1 MIEQEYQLNMIPKA
15 EQQLRSYEPPVVS
28 VSQYDKGLRK
38 LTFTLL
44 DGDDPYTLPEN
55 ATADI
60 FGMKPDGNAFQYPM
74 TLTTSTSAGSTAS
87 IVVQDQMATVAG
99 CVECEVIVYDG
110 SPEGDQI
117 GSGNFK
123 MLVEP
128 AAVGDDADFSE
139 SDMPIIQTL
148 LFGGEPGDFLVRT
161 EDGAGW
167 TSDSPTEGFMKYSQ
181 YDPNLTGTVNSA
193 RSADHAQDAST
204 VDGHTVGR
212 NVLAGEYT
220 NSEID
225 AMIQS
230 DHDAWGQITGTL
242 SNQTDLQAAL
252 DGKVDKVAGKG
263 LSEND
268 FTDAEQAKLA
278 SVTAGAEPNVQPD
291 WNEVS
296 SSSDAFIK
304 NKPSKLSD
312 FNNDEGFITGVNWGQ
327 IGGTLANQSDLSG
340 ALGQKVDKVA
350 GRGLSQENFS
360 PEEKT
365 KLAGIAAGAEANVQ
379 PDWLEASSTSDAY
392 IKNKPTKLS
401 DFQNDEGFI
410 DGVSWGEI
418 TGTLTNQSDLR
429 TALNGK
435 QNQLTAGTGINI
447 TGDVISATNQSTG
460 HVIANANGQTF
471 PAREKLQFIGAQI
484 TDSLATNSTVVA
496 GLKGD
501 QGDTGPAG
509 PQGPQGET
517 GETGPQGPQGE
528 TGPAGP
534 TGNGIQSAVL
544 NSDYT
549 LTLIYTDGTR
559 WTSPDPIRGPAGQ
572 TGPAGPAGPAGPQG
586 IKGDT
591 GNGIASA
598 TLNSDYT
605 LSITYTNGSTWTS
618 PEPIR
623 GPQGPQG
630 PQGIQGETGPQ
641 GPKGDKGDSVAAE
654 WGTITGTLS
663 DQTDLNTALAAKDN
677 ASNIAT
683 IEATS
688 SASQAYAVGDYLVY
702 NGQLYSVTAAIASG
716 ETITPGTNVSATNA
730 GAELSALK
738 NGLTVTTSSNIT
750 ASSGVSLRAFT
761 ALKFGAV
768 IIFRIQFDITTAK
781 ANNDIIFTGIENAYR
796 PNYAY
801 YGFVQRGTSTPCI
814 VGVKT
819 DGNIVAGGSGLPVG
833 EWYTGTIVAMK
844 NSM

>member
-99 CVECEVIVYDG
+99 CVECEVILYDG

-225 AMIQS
+225 SMIQS

-268 FTDAEQAKLA
+268 FTDAEQTKLA

-401 DFQNDEGFI
+401 DFQNDEGFV

-501 QGDTGPAG
+501 QGDTGPVG

-572 TGPAGPAGPAGPQG
+572 TGPAGPAGPQGPQG

-618 PEPIR
+618 SEPIR
-623 GPQGPQG
+623 GPQG

-641 GPKGDKGDSVAAE
+641 GPQGPQGDPGQPI

-716 ETITPGTNVSATNA
+716 ETITPGTNVSATSA
-730 GAELSALK
+730 GAELSTLK
-738 NGLTVTTSSNIT
+738 NGLTNVSDITSVKTKNGKTYLGEFVCTGSQIDSNRVFAMIALPFFTVDNTYTVTVNSCTII
-750 ASSGVSLRAFT
+750 GVSVIT
-761 ALKFGAV
+761 PSSV
-768 IIFRIQFDITTAK
+768 IIDNKTTA
-781 ANNDIIFTGIENAYR
+781 GIRLSIPYSGTVRNS
-796 PNYAY
+796 YA
-801 YGFVQRGTSTPCI
+801 I
-814 VGVKT
+814 VL
-819 DGNIVAGGSGLPVG
+819 GL
-833 EWYTGTIVAMK
+833 TITY
-844 NSM
+844 

>member
-99 CVECEVIVYDG
+99 CVECEVILYDG

-225 AMIQS
+225 SMIQS

-268 FTDAEQAKLA
+268 FTDAEQTKLA

-401 DFQNDEGFI
+401 DFQNDEGFV

-484 TDSLATNSTVVA
+484 TDSLATNSTVVS

-572 TGPAGPAGPAGPQG
+572 TGPAGPAGPQGPQG

-618 PEPIR
+618 SEPIR
-623 GPQGPQG
+623 GPQG

-641 GPKGDKGDSVAAE
+641 GPQGPQGDPGQPI

-702 NGQLYSVTAAIASG
+702 NGQLYSVTAAIESG
-716 ETITPGTNVSATNA
+716 ETITPGTNVTAVSV
-730 GAELSALK
+730 GDELSSLK
-738 NGLTVTTSSNIT
+738 NGLIVFRDFGWFSGEKPSGTIGQRYLYVDTDVTLTGYTPVAVTIYNSSYTDSTVYVPLIVN
-750 ASSGVSLRAFT
+750 L
-761 ALKFGAV
+761 
-768 IIFRIQFDITTAK
+768 TTARTLLYHAK
-781 ANNDIIFTGIENAYR
+781 TEAGTYR
-796 PNYAY
+796 YSIRVLY
-801 YGFVQRGTSTPCI
+801 IKTP
-814 VGVKT
+814 
-819 DGNIVAGGSGLPVG
+819 S
-833 EWYTGTIVAMK
+833 
-844 NSM
+844 

>member
-1 MIEQEYQLNMIPKA
+1 MIPKA

-99 CVECEVIVYDG
+99 CVECEVILYDG

-225 AMIQS
+225 SMIQS
-230 DHDAWGQITGTL
+230 DHDEWGDITGTL
-242 SNQTDLQAAL
+242 SNQADLQAAL
-252 DGKVDKVAGKG
+252 NGKVDKVAGKG

-268 FTDAEQAKLA
+268 FTDAEQTKLA

-572 TGPAGPAGPAGPQG
+572 TGPAGPAGPQGPQG

-591 GNGIASA
+591 GYGIASA

-630 PQGIQGETGPQ
+630 IQGETGSQGPQ
-641 GPKGDKGDSVAAE
+641 GPQGPQGDPGQSI

-702 NGQLYSVTAAIASG
+702 NGQLYSVTAAISVG
-716 ETITPGTNVSATNA
+716 ETLTPGTNISATNA

-738 NGLTVTTSSNIT
+738 NGLNNRLNIKSGSQAFSSVAITTSYGGGSVFYGNIT
-750 ASSGVSLRAFT
+750 FTESVFDSMTEILAVTLVDYGGLGGVIMPQITGPKSLRLWSDKSQTPTSLTFK
-761 ALKFGAV
+761 LL
-768 IIFRIQFDITTAK
+768 FR
-781 ANNDIIFTGIENAYR
+781 
-796 PNYAY
+796 
-801 YGFVQRGTSTPCI
+801 
-814 VGVKT
+814 
-819 DGNIVAGGSGLPVG
+819 
-833 EWYTGTIVAMK
+833 
-844 NSM
+844 

>member
-99 CVECEVIVYDG
+99 CVECEVILYDG

-225 AMIQS
+225 SMIQS
-230 DHDAWGQITGTL
+230 DHDAWGEITGTL

-268 FTDAEQAKLA
+268 FTDAEQTKLA
-278 SVTAGAEPNVQPD
+278 SVMAGAEPNVQPD

-484 TDSLATNSTVVA
+484 TDSLATNSTVVS

-572 TGPAGPAGPAGPQG
+572 TGPAGPAGPQGPQG

-630 PQGIQGETGPQ
+630 IQGETGSQGPQ
-641 GPKGDKGDSVAAE
+641 GPQGPQGDPGQSI

-702 NGQLYSVTAAIASG
+702 NGQLYSVTAAIESG
-716 ETITPGTNVSATNA
+716 ETITPGTNVTAVSV
-730 GAELSALK
+730 GDELSSLK
-738 NGLTVTTSSNIT
+738 NGLTPISATYSTHGIT
-750 ASSGVSLRAFT
+750 VHKIGRICVLSVNEPHSLSHDQNAWNT
-761 ALKFGAV
+761 YAV
-768 IIFRIQFDITTAK
+768 LDSQFHPIGTVDAVV
-781 ANNDIIFTGIENAYR
+781 ANNAAGA
-796 PNYAY
+796 
-801 YGFVQRGTSTPCI
+801 QTSTPLQLRI
-814 VGVKT
+814 DTNGTVKVYNFTLSSLIAVGTVT
-819 DGNIVAGGSGLPVG
+819 YVS
-833 EWYTGTIVAMK
+833 K
-844 NSM
+844 N